1 VTGGVVTGGVVTGGV
16 VTGGVVTGGVVTG
29 GVVTGGVVTGG
40 VVVVPPVVGG
50 GVVVGVVGVAG
61 GVDVGEEPVG
71 TDPPDNKDEPGI
83 MPDPHPVRATPPAI
97 QIRDNPILRRDLF
110 ERIPLLI
117 KLVLSFKANKE
128 KFSKPCKRSNTD
140 RRRATHV
147 LHAGAW
153 SKSHRQP
160 YAPEA
165 LTEELSGWM
174 NSSVQKKLTVQTI
187 ATLRREQKNRKS
199 GALFLNLSS

>member
-1 VTGGVVTGGVVTGGV
+1 MAPTEYRISFAPETGRFCPLYTVPVTGGVVTGGVVTGGV

-50 GVVVGVVGVAG
+50 GVVVGAVGVAG

-71 TDPPDNKDEPGI
+71 TDPPDNRDEPGI

-97 QIRDNPILRRDLF
+97 QIRDKPILRRDLF

-140 RRRATHV
+140 RKRATHV
-147 LHAGAW
+147 LHAQG
-153 SKSHRQP
+153 
-160 YAPEA
+160 
-165 LTEELSGWM
+165 M
-174 NSSVQKKLTVQTI
+174 
-187 ATLRREQKNRKS
+187 EQKAIDSHTRRRR
-199 GALFLNLSS
+199 